1 MIEGK
6 GIMFVWHSAHE
17 INVSSGIVMDWFF
30 LCLLAVSHTLCK
42 YLTVVLTL
50 LATVDKLMPRRE
62 GKRISLMVTFQAR
75 SLLDCRKATRKDRT

>member
-1 MIEGK
+1 MIKGK
-6 GIMFVWHSAHE
+6 GIMFVWHSAYE
-17 INVSSGIVMDWFF
+17 INVSSINVMNWFF

-75 SLLDCRKATRKDRT
+75 ALLDCRKATRKDRT